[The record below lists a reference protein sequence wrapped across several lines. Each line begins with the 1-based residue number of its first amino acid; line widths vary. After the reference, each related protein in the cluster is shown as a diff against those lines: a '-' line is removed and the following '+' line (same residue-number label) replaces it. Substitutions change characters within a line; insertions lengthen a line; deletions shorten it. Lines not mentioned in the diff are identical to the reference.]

1 MIAPPG
7 VPAAVFELVITEAGK
22 VAQVRQVSGVG
33 AYRETMMR
41 ASLKAWRFQPA
52 RRDRATG
59 AVPPAGPSGRVT

>member
-7 VPAAVFELVITEAGK
+7 VPAALFELVITEAGK

-33 AYRETMMR
+33 GYRETMMR

-52 RRDRATG
+52 RRDGRPVRYRLQVRV
-59 AVPPAGPSGRVT
+59 AV